1 MGPLLPF
8 SWALILQMGLLGS
21 ISTHHSQ
28 QSWAGIHLVPPHS
41 AELQN
46 PSLPWRST
54 FIRAFPP
61 PDSPDPCLPGTN
73 LRCSMNYTSWLM
85 EAQYGWRFLKTP
97 YQRSWWEACV
107 SSAPSSRSMVDLAT
121 LKVQAGGGLQYSRPN
136 PWGQLVPCQKA
147 GWWVLP
153 PPGDWLE

>member
-1 MGPLLPF
+1 MVMQLPPLATMHCADTQTGKRRSQLGRARYWTTGVNGA
-8 SWALILQMGLLGS
+8 SLTLLLG
-21 ISTHHSQ
+21 THIPNGTPWFSLHPP
-28 QSWAGIHLVPPHS
+28 QSAELGRDSLGAPHS

-121 LKVQAGGGLQYSRPN
+121 
-136 PWGQLVPCQKA
+136 
-147 GWWVLP
+147 
-153 PPGDWLE
+153 